1 MRRDLFNR
9 FGVLLISALFFCLIY
24 SNLFAAE
31 VISETATL
39 LETAKKAWEAGDLE
53 TSGNL
58 YRKIITDS
66 PSTIEAIIAYQDL
79 AIQGIQSKR
88 SADVES
94 FVETLKVKYAK
105 FPETAD
111 ALHSVAQHYQWN
123 GQPEQAINL
132 YRYNSSTYTDTKKGM
147 WSQGAIVHY
156 YIEHKDFTNAQKEIE
171 VMLERFKEQP
181 TLPQEIHQFA
191 EKYRTTGE
199 SDRALELHKFN
210 ATHSPISSVYTMW
223 SRGGMVHHYIRQKDF
238 VSAKQACD
246 TMIERFKEQPTLPQE
261 LHLIAEMYK
270 GAGKIDMALEL
281 HQFNASHSPVS
292 SMYTMQSQGALIHY
306 YIEQK
311 DFYPAEYEYNNL
323 LSRFKDQPTLPYE
336 IYQYALK
343 YNSVGNSEKALQLHR
358 YNSEHSPA
366 SSLYAMQSQGSI
378 VHYYIEHKDFVN
390 AQKEYEVILDRFKDQ
405 ENLPDEIYQFA
416 LKYNGV
422 GQIEKAL
429 ELHRYNAMY
438 SSVSSKHSIWSQGAL
453 VHYYIEH
460 KDLAKAQSEY
470 ETMLEHFKDQPSLPH
485 EICLVADKY
494 QQFGQYELSQ
504 EICQYGLETYSDRSQ
519 RQDFYKGLIKAY
531 LAQKNYEQASLA
543 STEFISE
550 SSERSIYVKTML
562 DLGQIYRENR
572 QWEQSIQ
579 YYQQALEKAESKEER
594 INANTGVAQVSVW
607 LGNDTKVQDAVNLL
621 LSEYGQEKNLSHSM
635 FVIGEEYYSSAF
647 TDNTFA
653 RINPDKKDNLYKAIQ
668 VWKNNVDFP
677 DDAIFKKD
685 TYFFIGM
692 AYMYA
697 EDYPTAVKWY
707 EDIVQQW
714 PDFGMNGNII
724 RITGICYAAIAEKGG
739 EYSKEA
745 LLKAEEC
752 WSRVINQYPDA
763 KLSYDAGVRL
773 AKLKES
779 KEQWNEVI
787 DAYMFYLSRC
797 GKDSRKN
804 HVTFKLGWAYE
815 QSGQTD
821 LAYAAYCDYL
831 QNAPAGDKYI
841 TSVAKGLLRLEGAQ
855 K

>member
-53 TSGNL
+53 ISGNL

-156 YIEHKDFTNAQKEIE
+156 YIEHKDFTNAQKEID

-223 SRGGMVHHYIRQKDF
+223 SQGGMVHHYIRQKDF

-246 TMIERFKEQPTLPQE
+246 TMIERFSEQPALPQE

-378 VHYYIEHKDFVN
+378 VHYYIEHKDFAN
-390 AQKEYEVILDRFKDQ
+390 AQKEFAVMLGRFKDQ
-405 ENLPDEIYQFA
+405 ETLPQEIHLYA
-416 LKYNGV
+416 TKYLSV
-422 GQIEKAL
+422 GETEKAL
-429 ELHRYNAMY
+429 ELYRFNAMNFP
-438 SSVSSKHSIWSQGAL
+438 VSAKHTMWSYGAMI
-453 VHYYIEH
+453 HYYIEH
-460 KDLAKAQSEY
+460 KDFTNAQKEY
-470 ETMLEHFKDQPSLPH
+470 AIMLDRFKDQPAFP
-485 EICLVADKY
+485 
-494 QQFGQYELSQ
+494 Q
-504 EICQYGLETYSDRSQ
+504 EICQFADKYRQYGQ
-519 RQDFYKGLIKAY
+519 
-531 LAQKNYEQASLA
+531 YEQARSLCLYGLNTYPNCSWRNDFHKVMIKTYLAENNFDRAA
-543 STEFISE
+543 SI
-550 SSERSIYVKTML
+550 SSELIAGCAGSPVYVKTVI
-562 DLGQIYRENR
+562 DLGHIYRECK
-572 QWEQSIQ
+572 QWAKSIE
-579 YYQQALEKAESKEER
+579 YYQLAQNKAE
-594 INANTGVAQVSVW
+594 
-607 LGNDTKVQDAVNLL
+607 
-621 LSEYGQEKNLSHSM
+621 LSEDKLEAYTGIARVALWMDNNTKFQDTLNIILSQYGQEKNYYHSM
-635 FVIGEEYYSSAF
+635 YVIGEECYFKAETLRKETN
-647 TDNTFA
+647 TDQSKALSMKALQIWEPLVAQAPNG
-653 RINPDKKDNLYKAIQ
+653 DNLSDLLYCIGCGYAQLQEYEKAIPYYEQ
-668 VWKNNVDFP
+668 V
-677 DDAIFKKD
+677 
-685 TYFFIGM
+685 
-692 AYMYA
+692 
-697 EDYPTAVKWY
+697 
-707 EDIVQQW
+707 VQQW
-714 PDFGMNGNII
+714 PDSDPG
-724 RITGICYAAIAEKGG
+724 RIALTLIEK
-739 EYSKEA
+739 
-745 LLKAEEC
+745 
-752 WSRVINQYPDA
+752 
-763 KLSYDAGVRL
+763 
-773 AKLKES
+773 
-779 KEQWNEVI
+779 
-787 DAYMFYLSRC
+787 YLSR
-797 GKDSRKN
+797 
-804 HVTFKLGWAYE
+804 VTSEESNYIEQKQQQLESSYLTIIERYPNSKCAPESLYKLGERCFKQERYSESIQYFLRFIEKMPNDNRIPTALSAVGEAYE
-815 QSGQTD
+815 KTGDMAKAKEVYSKLLQQIKSGSVYEEIQQKLQS
-821 LAYAAYCDYL
+821 L
-831 QNAPAGDKYI
+831 
-841 TSVAKGLLRLEGAQ
+841 
-855 K
+855 